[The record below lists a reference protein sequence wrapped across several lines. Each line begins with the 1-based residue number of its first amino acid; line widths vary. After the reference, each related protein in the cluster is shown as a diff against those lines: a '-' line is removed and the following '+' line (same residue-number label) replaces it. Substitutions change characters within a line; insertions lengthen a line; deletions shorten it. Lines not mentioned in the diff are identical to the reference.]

1 MPQANQIHS
10 FTLISEIEAYDVA
23 KNNVGIGAQ
32 ALAIRSSAYYSLE
45 QSSATVDHATVLSVT
60 GLGGVRW
67 ILVPALATGLIAK
80 GQTGTIPSNGSVT
93 VYTGPFDAST
103 AYSVMGSCIVAA
115 HGVEQRMLIGFAD
128 TFYQVNIT
136 PSLGINF
143 DPDSQS
149 LDVVAVAFS
158 GYDTIINWALFAYK
172 VL

>member
-1 MPQANQIHS
+1 
-10 FTLISEIEAYDVA
+10 
-23 KNNVGIGAQ
+23 
-32 ALAIRSSAYYSLE
+32 
-45 QSSATVDHATVLSVT
+45 
-60 GLGGVRW
+60 
-67 ILVPALATGLIAK
+67 
-80 GQTGTIPSNGSVT
+80 
-93 VYTGPFDAST
+93 
-103 AYSVMGSCIVAA
+103 
-115 HGVEQRMLIGFAD
+115 MLIGFAD